1 MNRLIVNPASEKRF
15 RIYSPGRPSPRNNG
29 NNEEKKQIKEYYK
42 SDREPGQESNKGADG
57 KPEKKPWYK
66 FWE

>member
-1 MNRLIVNPASEKRF
+1 MRDRRDERKEIQ
-15 RIYSPGRPSPRNNG
+15 
-29 NNEEKKQIKEYYK
+29 EEYRAT
-42 SDREPGQESNKGADG
+42 REPGQESNKGEDG